1 MVSLELKAVLLLVY
15 YFLSYHSEMCAG
27 IWLDIGC
34 YLNGF
39 SKLHLRFVLV
49 PFQFSTFEI
58 ELGLN
63 FQGTSLLGVTS

>member
-1 MVSLELKAVLLLVY
+1 V
-15 YFLSYHSEMCAG
+15 G

-39 SKLHLRFVLV
+39 SKSHLRFFLV
-49 PFQFSTFEI
+49 QFQFSTFEI

-63 FQGTSLLGVTS
+63 FQGTSFLRVTS

>member
-1 MVSLELKAVLLLVY
+1 MS
-15 YFLSYHSEMCAG
+15 AG

-39 SKLHLRFVLV
+39 SKFHLRFVLV
-49 PFQFSTFEI
+49 PFQFSSFEI